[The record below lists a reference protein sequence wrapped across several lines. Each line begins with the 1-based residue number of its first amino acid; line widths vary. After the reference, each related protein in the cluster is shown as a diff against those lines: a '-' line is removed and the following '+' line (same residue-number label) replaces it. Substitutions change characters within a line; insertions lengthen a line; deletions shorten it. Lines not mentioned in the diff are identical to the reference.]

1 MKQMCDFN
9 FIDFTPEEI
18 IKIMEHDIKRHQQKH
33 DYHIGIANHYRTK
46 IVELET
52 KIGKLRQKL
61 RKEIHND

>member
-1 MKQMCDFN
+1 MCDFK
-9 FIDFTPEEI
+9 FIDFTPKEI
-18 IKIMEHDIKRHQQKH
+18 IKIMEQDIKQYQKKY
-33 DYHIGIANHYRTK
+33 DYHIGTANHYRTK

>member
-1 MKQMCDFN
+1 VCDFK
-9 FIDFTPEEI
+9 FIDFTPNEI
-18 IKIMEHDIKRHQQKH
+18 IKIMERDIKQHQKKY
-33 DYHIGIANHYRTK
+33 DYHIGIANYYRTK